1 LYRDDNFSGT
11 TIVKT
16 ADDACLVDDNFNDS
30 ASSLKVE
37 TNSTFST
44 VIQAENY
51 TYMAGI
57 QTETT
62 TDAGG
67 GLDVGYIDAGD
78 WMSYDVTIPT
88 AGTYRVIYRV
98 ASPNSNTTLR
108 LEKDAG
114 ATQLGSVTIPNTG
127 GWQNWTNVSH
137 DVTLPAGSYSIGIA
151 TSTGGFNLNYLTIT
165 NNLSAARL
173 ITQSTQQP
181 AITENTLVLSPNP
194 VRDQLFLRGYEKV
207 QTLTVYDLAGHE
219 ILTINKPGSTI
230 NIQQL
235 KSGVYIIK
243 MNRTDNSQKTVK
255 ILKQ

>member
-1 LYRDDNFSGT
+1 
-11 TIVKT
+11 
-16 ADDACLVDDNFNDS
+16 
-30 ASSLKVE
+30 
-37 TNSTFST
+37 
-44 VIQAENY
+44 
-51 TYMAGI
+51 
-57 QTETT
+57 
-62 TDAGG
+62 
-67 GLDVGYIDAGD
+67 
-78 WMSYDVTIPT
+78 
-88 AGTYRVIYRV
+88 
-98 ASPNSNTTLR
+98 
-108 LEKDAG
+108 
-114 ATQLGSVTIPNTG
+114 
-127 GWQNWTNVSH
+127 
-137 DVTLPAGSYSIGIA
+137 
-151 TSTGGFNLNYLTIT
+151 
-165 NNLSAARL
+165 L